1 MMAPNAT
8 KADIAQEKKWQ
19 AEEDAHTLARAEEI
33 KSKKGRLS
41 AAQVA
46 ARRLAREETARA
58 TAMKNVAA
66 GRKIMGQSKK
76 KMGGK

>member
-1 MMAPNAT
+1 MAS
-8 KADIAQEKKWQ
+8 KADIAREKQWQ
-19 AEEDAHTLARAEEI
+19 AEEDAHTLARAQEI
-33 KSKKGRLS
+33 TSKKGRLN

-58 TAMKNVAA
+58 TAMKNVA
-66 GRKIMGQSKK
+66 GGVKLYRKMGTGKK